1 MLALSV
7 SLILGAVLTGG
18 CAAAPVV
25 ESQIVEDVSAQEAF
39 TLIQDN
45 QDNSDFVIID
55 VRTPDEFADGHV
67 ENATNI
73 DLSSEGFHDEIDK
86 QELSVIKR
94 QVHGKVLRETNGD
107 VSYKIMLTDAPS
119 QYFNRITVP
128 DGHCFV
134 LGDNRNNS
142 SDSRHFG
149 PVPLVDVK
157 GRVDYIYFPAESWSR
172 FGRYRD

>member
-1 MLALSV
+1 MRCYFDRPDNL
-7 SLILGAVLTGG
+7 
-18 CAAAPVV
+18 V
-25 ESQIVEDVSAQEAF
+25 EIKDNVIYINDVP
-39 TLIQDN
+39 L
-45 QDNSDFVIID
+45 
-55 VRTPDEFADGHV
+55 RY
-67 ENATNI
+67 
-73 DLSSEGFHDEIDK
+73 DEIDK